1 MGAPFKYILCFA
13 FFTVGCGL
21 HARPKD
27 ACTSECQAIMTGA
40 DNCALFIAQET
51 RSLAAYGEYSDIN
64 PDVLCEALQNW
75 WFKVIDTNGRGWWQ
89 DDFGRQVTGM
99 THFYGEVV
107 EIGWP
112 NWGFNAY
119 THEIAHIYDGYTN
132 IYDDS
137 NQHKDWDK
145 RGIYTVIEKTRYIEE
160 K

>member
-1 MGAPFKYILCFA
+1 MKKSLLIAVGLFA
-13 FFTVGCGL
+13 CDPY
-21 HARPKD
+21 ARPKD

-51 RSLAAYGEYSDIN
+51 ISLNAYREFSDIN
-64 PDVLCEALQNW
+64 PDILCEALQNW
-75 WFKVIDTNGRGWWQ
+75 WFKVIDTDGRGWWR
-89 DDFGRQVTGM
+89 DDFGRDVTGM

-112 NWGFNAY
+112 DWRQNAY

-132 IYDDS
+132 IYDDA